1 MVLFLVPFCPPTFNG
16 YSQGAFFFLILQ
28 SGSILNIPRWC
39 MHVHFLF
46 LVNVCTFLN
55 WWPNHILL
63 GLTPPLHPLQPH
75 HLNIIRTL
83 FLFYSCHNEQKV
95 IIYSLLYFFSNQEW
109 FMGTIHVTIFY
120 IHGLNFII
128 YTYNLNFLII

>member
-16 YSQGAFFFLILQ
+16 YSQGAFFFWYYSQGAFWIYQ
-28 SGSILNIPRWC
+28 DDVC
-39 MHVHFLF
+39 MYIFFFWSMYAH
-46 LVNVCTFLN
+46 FLN